1 MLLALGF
8 VFFALRRGLEL
19 RRQRRRGAKGRGAH
33 IRKHV
38 ALARPAL
45 ILLFVGLVT
54 GPLSAVFL
62 RDWSPLRTLH
72 GWLGLAAAIAFAWTG
87 WLGARLHDGRS
98 RAVELHARLALAATL
113 IAALAAVAGFVLL
126 P

>member
-1 MLLALGF
+1 MK
-8 VFFALRRGLEL
+8 R
-19 RRQRRRGAKGRGAH
+19 
-33 IRKHV
+33 HV

-45 ILLFVGLVT
+45 ILLSIGLVT

-62 RDWSPLRTLH
+62 RDWSPFRTLH
-72 GWLGLAAAIAFAWTG
+72 GWLGLLAALAFAWTG

-98 RAVELHARLALAATL
+98 RAVELHARLALAAVL
-113 IAALAAVAGFVLL
+113 VAALTAMAGFVLL

>member
-1 MLLALGF
+1 MLLALGL
-8 VFFALRRGLEL
+8 VFLALRRGIEL
-19 RRQRRRGAKGRGAH
+19 RRQRQLGARGRGGL
-33 IRKHV
+33 IEKHV

-45 ILLFVGLVT
+45 ILLFIGLVT

-72 GWLGLAAAIAFAWTG
+72 GWLGVCAAIAFASTG

-98 RAVELHARLALAATL
+98 RAVELHARLALAAIL
-113 IAALAAVAGFVLL
+113 FAALAAVAGFVLL